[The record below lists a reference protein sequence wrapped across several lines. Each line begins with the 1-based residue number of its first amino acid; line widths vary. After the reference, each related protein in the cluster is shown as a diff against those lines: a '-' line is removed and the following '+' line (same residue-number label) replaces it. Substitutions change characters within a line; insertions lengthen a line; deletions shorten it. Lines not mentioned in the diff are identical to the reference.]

1 MKLNKKHLAAAGV
14 ALFLIAATAML
25 AHRAW
30 SEKQQQTDL
39 LTNFYKEHLNRP
51 EKRTPSQLPTG
62 SFYSQE
68 LEALIAANGQLC
80 DSLSRGDEICGYG
93 ADGDVFLQSQEGAPD
108 LDFYKSGFKA
118 VRSSD
123 GMVDVS
129 FNVYP
134 EQGEFYARRLT
145 YVLIREPNGWRV
157 NDVLFADGGS
167 MRQEIRRENDAI
179 LASASELADA
189 ATWVFHYLGNE
200 DAIERAERFIAFPV
214 QVCDEYGICVAMKR
228 GDTRVRLALDALH
241 SAYYGHDHSGTEAAA
256 VMDLGFLP
264 KAGQVAPGQ
273 GKVVALD
280 ALDFTYQNKAWWI
293 TKIDLR
299 RRKASA
305 Y

>member
-51 EKRTPSQLPTG
+51 EKRTPSQLPAG

-93 ADGDVFLQSQEGAPD
+93 
-108 LDFYKSGFKA
+108 
-118 VRSSD
+118 

-241 SAYYGHDHSGTEAAA
+241 SAYYGHDHSDTEAAA